1 MKRAIYIGSTGRQAW
16 RRAVT
21 SMVLASAGL
30 GVWAGGCSSPDAGA
44 RVDPIGPDRAQF
56 DFVAPVLARRCG
68 SLDCHGSIYRN
79 MRVFGYGGTRLD
91 GGVTPESPARVT
103 ADEAQAT
110 YESVIGVEPEI
121 MRAVVQSG
129 GAGPERLTFV
139 RKGRGDEDHKGD
151 SPIKHG
157 DNSDRCILT
166 WLSNTVDQAACKT
179 AACIVDIK
187 DDAGKVVGSEIQSCK

>member
-1 MKRAIYIGSTGRQAW
+1 MKRAIYIGSTGRRAW
-16 RRAVT
+16 RLAAMT
-21 SMVLASAGL
+21 MLAASAGAS
-30 GVWAGGCSSPDAGA
+30 VWAAGCSAPDTGA

-68 SLDCHGSIYRN
+68 SIDCHGSIYRN
-79 MRVFGYGGTRLD
+79 MRVFGYGGIRLD

-110 YESVIGVEPEI
+110 YDAVVGLEPEI

-139 RKGRGDEDHKGD
+139 RKGRGDEDHKGGRRIT
-151 SPIKHG
+151 PG
-157 DNSDRCILT
+157 DDSDRCILT
-166 WLSNTVDQAACKT
+166 WLSNTVDTNACK
-179 AACIVDIK
+179 AGACIVDLK
-187 DDAGKVVGSEIQSCK
+187 DDAGNVVGTEIRACK